1 MSQPI
6 ETRHWDIFCS
16 VIDNYG
22 DIGVSW
28 RLAKILRHDFE
39 QNVRLFVDDLNAL
52 HTLVPETDPLLNQQ
66 LIQQIEVQHFSP
78 NLSTRPGDV
87 VIEAFGCELPS
98 DYVEQMKTS
107 KPIWINLE
115 YFSAESWVQDFHG
128 LSSKQANGLDK
139 TFFFPSILPHT
150 GGLMRE
156 ADLLQRRAQ
165 FINGDNHTPSGIKA
179 WLSEIGLPEP
189 LENSF
194 KVSIFA
200 YENKALGSLFDSWAQ
215 SEQPIEVYLPQGR
228 LLSSAQDYFN
238 QPLKAGDS
246 IQQGQMR
253 LHILPFLPQS
263 QYDHL
268 LWLCD
273 LNFVRGEESLVR
285 AQWAGKPFVWHIYPT
300 EDDAHW
306 TKLNAF
312 FDIYS
317 QSLNPAA
324 KQALISFNQSWNQQ
338 QLDHQAWYLL
348 MQQWPSLSKHAE
360 NWVNHLESL
369 GELTSNLVKFAKSKV

>member
-1 MSQPI
+1 MQ
-6 ETRHWDIFCS
+6 TQLNWDIFCS

-28 RLAKILRHDFE
+28 RLAKILCHDFQ

-52 HTLVPETDPLLNQQ
+52 HTLVPETDPLLKQQ
-66 LIQQIEVQHFSP
+66 LIQQIEVQHLNP
-78 NLSTRPGDV
+78 DLSTRPGDV
-87 VIEAFGCELPS
+87 VIEAFGCELPN
-98 DYVEQMKTS
+98 DYVEQMKTA

-128 LSSKQANGLDK
+128 LPSKQANGLDK
-139 TFFFPSILPHT
+139 TFFFPSVLANT

-156 ADLLQRRAQ
+156 VDLLQRREQ
-165 FINGDNHTPSGIKA
+165 FIKSDHHTPSGIKA

-189 LENSF
+189 MPNSF
-194 KVSIFA
+194 KISLFA
-200 YENKALGSLFDSWAQ
+200 YENKALSTLFDNWAQ

-228 LLSSAQDYFN
+228 LLSSAQAYFN
-238 QPLKAGDS
+238 QPLNAGDTL
-246 IQQGQMR
+246 QQGPMR
-253 LHILPFLPQS
+253 LHILPFLPQA
-263 QYDHL
+263 QYDYL

-285 AQWAGKPFVWHIYPT
+285 AQWAGKPFIWHIYPT

-312 FDIYS
+312 FDAYS
-317 QSLNPAA
+317 QTLNQAA
-324 KQALISFNQSWNQQ
+324 RQALYDFEAGWNHQQ
-338 QLDHQAWYLL
+338 IDHQAWCSL
-348 MQQWPSLSKHAE
+348 MAHWPSLTTHAE
-360 NWVNHLESL
+360 NWINHLENL
-369 GELTSNLVKFAKSKV
+369 GELCSNLVKFVKSKV

>member
-28 RLAKILRHDFE
+28 RLAKILRHDFQ

-52 HTLVPETDPLLNQQ
+52 HTLVPDTDPVLNQQ
-66 LIQQIEVQHFSP
+66 LIGQIEVQHLNP
-78 NLSTRPGDV
+78 DLSTRPGDV
-87 VIEAFGCELPS
+87 VIEAFGCELPNN
-98 DYVEQMKTS
+98 YVEQMKTA

-115 YFSAESWVQDFHG
+115 YFSAEAWVQDFHG
-128 LSSKQANGLDK
+128 LPSKQANGLDK
-139 TFFFPSILPHT
+139 TFFFPSVLANT

-156 ADLLQRRAQ
+156 ADLLQRREQ
-165 FINGDNHTPSGIKA
+165 FINSDHQT

-189 LENSF
+189 MPNSF
-194 KVSIFA
+194 KISLFA
-200 YENKALGSLFDSWAQ
+200 YENNALSTLFDNWAQ

-238 QPLKAGDS
+238 QPLNAGDTL
-246 IQQGQMR
+246 QQGQMR
-253 LHILPFLPQS
+253 LHILPFLPQA
-263 QYDHL
+263 QYDYL

-312 FDIYS
+312 FDAYS
-317 QSLNPAA
+317 ASLNQAA
-324 KQALISFNQSWNQQ
+324 RQALYDFQAGWNHQ
-338 QLDHQAWYLL
+338 QLDHQAWCSL
-348 MQQWPSLSKHAE
+348 MQQWPSLTTHAE
-360 NWVNHLESL
+360 NWINHLESL
-369 GELTSNLVKFAKSKV
+369 GELCSNLVKFVKSKV